1 MMKDMILQRID
12 AMEIQLK
19 ELRAAVEQL
28 PDGHDVLADL
38 EREDD
43 EEWEEVS
50 DEEKEAA
57 FKLVREVLGIS
68 PDYVPE
74 MTLDEAAKAM
84 AEGMPENWGS
94 REIMRMR
101 EE

>member
-1 MMKDMILQRID
+1 MTKEEILQRID
-12 AMEIQLK
+12 AMQAQLD

-28 PDGHDVLADL
+28 PDGHDPLADL
-38 EREDD
+38 ERED

-57 FKLVREVLGIS
+57 FKLVREVLGIP

-74 MTLDEAAKAM
+74 MTLEEAREEMGK
-84 AEGMPENWGS
+84 GMPENWGS

>member
-1 MMKDMILQRID
+1 M
-12 AMEIQLK
+12 A
-19 ELRAAVEQL
+19 QL
-28 PDGHDVLADL
+28 PDGHDPLGDL
-38 EREDD
+38 EREED

-57 FKLVREVLGIS
+57 FKLVREVLGIP

-84 AEGMPENWGS
+84 AEGMPENWAS